1 MSSVLKTLSDIVI
14 YPIKSL
20 AGVHLKTSKLS
31 KNGLLYDRC
40 LMLIDEQNV
49 FISQRSHPVLSL
61 LKTELNEGVFTISK
75 PNDSGSTLTVDLN
88 LLERLFDLSPQKVEI
103 WDDKIFAKGTSLKTI
118 DLWFSDFLGI
128 KCSLVRLPEDSTE
141 RQIGKQFQH
150 SNALNS
156 VSFSDGFPIL
166 IIGSE
171 SLSDLNNRLGKPVAM
186 QQFRPN
192 LVFEGGNAYEEDFW
206 HEFTIGQAAF
216 IGTKPCS
223 RCIMTT
229 IESNKGVF
237 QKEPLRTL
245 ATYRKQKNNKIYFG
259 QNILIGSDVGKET
272 AISIGDKIELISL
285 LEDSQMP
292 WGNI

>member
-1 MSSVLKTLSDIVI
+1 MSNVLKTLSGIVI

-20 AGVHLKTSKLS
+20 AGVHLKTSKFS
-31 KNGLLYDRC
+31 VNGLLYDRC

-61 LKTELNEGVFTISK
+61 LKTELNDGIFSISK
-75 PNDSGSTLTVDLN
+75 PNDLDSTLSIDLN
-88 LLERLFDLSPQKVEI
+88 LLEKTFDLSPQKVEI
-103 WDDKIFAKGTSLKTI
+103 WEDKILAQGSSLNDI
-118 DLWFSDFLGI
+118 DRWFTEFLGI
-128 KCSLVRLPEDSTE
+128 KCSLVRLPENSTE
-141 RQIGKQFQH
+141 RQIDKQYQH
-150 SNALNS
+150 SNAMKS
-156 VSFSDGFPIL
+156 VLFTDGFPIL
-166 IIGSE
+166 IIGSA
-171 SLSDLNNRLGKPVAM
+171 SLSDLNNRLDKPVAM

-229 IESNKGVF
+229 IESKKGVF

-259 QNILIGSDVGKET
+259 QNILIGSNVGTET
-272 AISIGDKIELISL
+272 SLSIGDKIELISL

-292 WGNI
+292 WENI